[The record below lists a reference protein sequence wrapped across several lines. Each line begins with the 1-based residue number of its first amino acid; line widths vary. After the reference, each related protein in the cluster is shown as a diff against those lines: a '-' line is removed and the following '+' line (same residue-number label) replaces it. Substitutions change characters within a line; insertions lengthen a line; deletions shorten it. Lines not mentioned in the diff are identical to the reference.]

1 MPDINQTIRKGI
13 RMKTIKLITIVA
25 LFLVFITGCASVN
38 QSHIYSPV
46 GISISSEMTADV
58 DVDLSKKLT
67 GSAKA
72 TYFLGF
78 FKMSGDSKY
87 ADGYGGMGSTGKVKA
102 AAAFDAIS
110 KSDGDIL
117 VSPQYVVTTNFI
129 FPIKT
134 ISVEVSGFEGRIKE
148 IKNK

>member
-1 MPDINQTIRKGI
+1 MRIKNKKEIIKMNI
-13 RMKTIKLITIVA
+13 KLIKLITTVA
-25 LFLVFITGCASVN
+25 LFLLFITGCASVH

-58 DVDLSKKLT
+58 SVDLSKKLT
-67 GSAKA
+67 GSAKG

-78 FKMSGDSKY
+78 WKISGDSKY
-87 ADGYGGMGSTGKVKA
+87 ADGYGGLGTTGKVKS
-102 AAAFDAIS
+102 AAAFNAIS

-117 VSPQYVVTTNFI
+117 VSPQYVITSKFI
-129 FPIKT
+129 FPFKT
-134 ISVEVSGFEGRIKE
+134 INVDVSGFEGRIKE

>member
-1 MPDINQTIRKGI
+1 MNIKS
-13 RMKTIKLITIVA
+13 IKLITIVA
-25 LFLVFITGCASVN
+25 LFSVLITGCASVN

-46 GISISSEMTADV
+46 GVSISSEMTANI

-78 FKMSGDSKY
+78 FKLSGDSKY
-87 ADGYGGMGSTGKVKA
+87 ADGYGGLGTTGKVKA

-117 VSPQYVVTTNFI
+117 VSPQYVVTSKFI
-129 FPIKT
+129 FPIQT
-134 ISVEVSGFEGRIKE
+134 ISVDVSGFEGKIKE

>member
-1 MPDINQTIRKGI
+1 
-13 RMKTIKLITIVA
+13 MKSIKLITIVA
-25 LFLVFITGCASVN
+25 LFWVFITGCGSVN

-46 GISISSEMTADV
+46 GVSISSEMTADV

-72 TYFLGF
+72 SYFLGIGI

-87 ADGYGGMGSTGKVKA
+87 ADGYGGMGTTGKVKA

-117 VSPQYVVTTNFI
+117 VSPQYVVTTSFI

-134 ISVEVSGFEGRIKE
+134 ISVDVSGFEGKIKE
-148 IKNK
+148 IKHK

>member
-1 MPDINQTIRKGI
+1 MNIKS
-13 RMKTIKLITIVA
+13 IKLITIVA
-25 LFLVFITGCASVN
+25 LFSVLITGCASVN

-46 GISISSEMTADV
+46 GVSISSEMTANI

-67 GSAKA
+67 ASAKA

-78 FKMSGDSKY
+78 FKLSGDSKY
-87 ADGYGGMGSTGKVKA
+87 ADGYGGLGATGKVKA

-117 VSPQYVVTTNFI
+117 VSPQYVVTSKFI
-129 FPIKT
+129 FPIQT
-134 ISVEVSGFEGRIKE
+134 ISVDVSGFEGKIKE